1 MSRVKIAYEK
11 NAKSLQALRD
21 LLHLVV
27 RQPARFAENT
37 ELLKALNSQGG
48 VASLE
53 LSFEDDGE
61 TKTKE
66 RMSVN
71 TLKAHSENVF
81 ERGFE
86 GLDALRKGASDA
98 IQTFNARKTSS
109 NKRTKIGLAKRTE
122 ELEAQLEH
130 HQKINMVLLQG
141 LSIAISELRTIRQ
154 SVKPAVLEKRAKD
167 AVETLLALLSIN
179 PPPFDGPSPNPLPMI
194 EEGAT
199 ETHGKVADME
209 DYRK

>member
-1 MSRVKIAYEK
+1 MSKVKIAYEK

-21 LLHLVV
+21 LLQLVV
-27 RQPARFAENT
+27 RQPARFAENA

-53 LSFEDDGE
+53 LSFEDNGE

-71 TLKAHSENVF
+71 TLKAHAENVF

-86 GLDALRKGASDA
+86 GFDALRKGALNA
-98 IQTFNARKTSS
+98 IQTFNARQTSS
-109 NKRTKIGLAKRTE
+109 NKRTKVGLSKRTE

-141 LSIAISELRTIRQ
+141 LSIAISEFRTIRQ
-154 SVKPAVLEKRAKD
+154 NVKPIVLEKRAKD
-167 AVETLLALLSIN
+167 AVDTLLALLSIN
-179 PPPFDGPSPNPLPMI
+179 PPPFDGPSSNPLSTG
-194 EEGAT
+194 EAGAT
-199 ETHGKVADME
+199 EAHGKVADIE